1 MRLDIVFALFALG
14 LLGLNDFLYKWG
26 QRWELR
32 SGPFMLVQNLAFI
45 PTAFLAAHI
54 RGELFWT
61 PSLLLGYLN
70 GLVAFTAF
78 LFLFLAMRGGAA
90 VAIAPIVRLNFAVTS
105 LLAFAFLG
113 EMFTPTK
120 VAALI
125 LAVGAVSAGGFRAFG
140 ERGGRR
146 HFGLAVSSMCL
157 LGFMGVFY
165 KLGIRL
171 GAPPA
176 ALTAAQSLGVF
187 SMALPFAI
195 YAQDP
200 IPRGGGPFFIPVVCG
215 VITSLSFVSF
225 AVALSYGEAMV
236 VAPIAQLSFVLTG
249 ILAIFFLREKV
260 TAGIGAGIVL
270 AVLSVLLF
278 AQS

>member
-1 MRLDIVFALFALG
+1 MRPILCLAGHLCTWIS
-14 LLGLNDFLYKWG
+14 YSPY
-26 QRWELR
+26 LR

-45 PTAFLAAHI
+45 PTAFLAARI
-54 RGELFWT
+54 RGELVWT

-70 GLVAFTAF
+70 GRVAFTAF
-78 LFLFLAMRGGAA
+78 LFLFLATRGGMA
-90 VAIAPIVRLNFAVTS
+90 VALAPIVRLNFAVTS
-105 LLAFAFLG
+105 LRAFAFLG

-120 VAALI
+120 VVALL
-125 LAVGAVSAGGFRAFG
+125 LAVGAVLGGGFRAFG

-146 HFGLAVSSMCL
+146 HFGLAVSSICL
-157 LGFMGVFY
+157 LGYMGVFY
-165 KLGIRL
+165 ELGIRL
-171 GAPPA
+171 GAPRA

-187 SMALPFAI
+187 SLALPFAI
-195 YAQDP
+195 YARDP

-215 VITSLSFVSF
+215 ALTSLSFVSF
-225 AVALSYGEAMV
+225 SVALSYGEVMV
-236 VAPIAQLSFVLTG
+236 VPPITQLSFALAG

-270 AVLSVLLF
+270 AVFSVLLF

>member
-32 SGPFMLVQNLAFI
+32 PAPFMLVQNLAFI

-54 RGELFWT
+54 RGELVWT

-90 VAIAPIVRLNFAVTS
+90 VSLAPIVRLNFAVTS

-113 EMFTPTK
+113 EMFTPKK
-120 VAALI
+120 VVALI
-125 LAVGAVSAGGFRAFG
+125 LAVGAVLAGGFRVFG

-157 LGFMGVFY
+157 LGFMAVFY

-195 YAQDP
+195 YARDP
-200 IPRGGGPFFIPVVCG
+200 IPRGGGPFFISVVCG

-225 AVALSYGEAMV
+225 SVALSYGEAMV
-236 VAPIAQLSFVLTG
+236 VTPIAQLSFVLTG
-249 ILAIFFLREKV
+249 ILAVIFLREKI

>member
-1 MRLDIVFALFALG
+1 
-14 LLGLNDFLYKWG
+14 
-26 QRWELR
+26 
-32 SGPFMLVQNLAFI
+32 MLVQNLAFI

-157 LGFMGVFY
+157 LGLMGVFY